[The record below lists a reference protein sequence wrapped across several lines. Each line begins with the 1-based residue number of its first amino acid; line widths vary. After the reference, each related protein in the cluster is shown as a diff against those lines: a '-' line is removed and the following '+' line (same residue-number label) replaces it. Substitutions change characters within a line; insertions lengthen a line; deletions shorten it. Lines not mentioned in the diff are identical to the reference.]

1 MDIKQWTFVHHLE
14 NLDYI
19 FSSNLIIK
27 HMSYAHIALAGVDR
41 SSLGLW
47 KPHWF
52 GWIRGHLSVAHT
64 QKDVQ
69 IANIWAVKWKEVQP
83 KLEQTIPA
91 RSCSIICGSTFEASL
106 EMKGRTKT
114 CWMKRWRIDRDKR
127 RRGKKRC
134 REGRGRGIDWRG
146 SEAHDIMKDREG
158 GKTFDANCV
167 GLEGRLGLC
176 RLEQQRQLWSR
187 HWKAGWQ
194 ARTRTRTQRLIQYLL
209 RKESIGTKVCFYATH
224 NLPHRHTNACTH
236 TVYGSSKSFSYD
248 FMTWRQQQKRYMGHF
263 SSQN

>member
-1 MDIKQWTFVHHLE
+1 
-14 NLDYI
+14 
-19 FSSNLIIK
+19 
-27 HMSYAHIALAGVDR
+27 MSYAHIALAGVDR
-41 SSLGLW
+41 SSLRLR

-64 QKDVQ
+64 HRKMY
-69 IANIWAVKWKEVQP
+69 KWPTYGQWKWREVQP

-91 RSCSIICGSTFEASL
+91 RSCSIICGSTFEASS
-106 EMKGRTKT
+106 EMKGRKT
-114 CWMKRWRIDRDKR
+114 CWMERWRIDRNKW
-127 RRGKKRC
+127 RRGKKKRQ
-134 REGRGRGIDWRG
+134 RGKRKRDRLERKWGWWYNERQRGG
-146 SEAHDIMKDREG
+146 E
-158 GKTFDANCV
+158 KTFDANCV

-187 HWKAGWQ
+187 HWKAGLQ

-236 TVYGSSKSFSYD
+236 TVQGSSKSFSYD
-248 FMTWRQQQKRYMGHF
+248 FMIWRQQQKRYMGHF
-263 SSQN
+263 TSQN

>member
-19 FSSNLIIK
+19 FSSNPIIK

-41 SSLGLW
+41 SSPGLW

-83 KLEQTIPA
+83 KLEQTISA
-91 RSCSIICGSTFEASL
+91 RSCSIICGSTFEASSK
-106 EMKGRTKT
+106 MKGRRKT

-127 RRGKKRC
+127 RRGKKKMQ
-134 REGRGRGIDWRG
+134 RGKRKRDRLERKWG
-146 SEAHDIMKDREG
+146 SWYNERQRG
-158 GKTFDANCV
+158 GKNIWCK
-167 GLEGRLGLC
+167 LC
-176 RLEQQRQLWSR
+176 RTWRTIGFVSVRTAEAALKSALKSRLTGTHTYTHTALNSVPPSQRIDR
-187 HWKAGWQ
+187 HKSM
-194 ARTRTRTQRLIQYLL
+194 LL
-209 RKESIGTKVCFYATH
+209 RNT
-224 NLPHRHTNACTH
+224 
-236 TVYGSSKSFSYD
+236 
-248 FMTWRQQQKRYMGHF
+248 
-263 SSQN
+263 